1 MRLGRTE
8 EAGRRKIDVLESFL
22 HSSSRQTRSR
32 DKQAKRRKE
41 KEIVLGCLVA
51 EITRLWGSQERK

>member
-1 MRLGRTE
+1 M
-8 EAGRRKIDVLESFL
+8 LESFL

-51 EITRLWGSQERK
+51 EIARLWGSQERK